1 VRIYTYNP
9 LLLLL
14 LADQRRSTFKLWPI
28 PNRQKCPNCARQT
41 QVGTFT
47 YKTQVN
53 RHIGAAAAMKALLI
67 KVWA

>member
-1 VRIYTYNP
+1 VRVYTYNP

-14 LADQRRSTFKLWPI
+14 LLADQLWPI

-53 RHIGAAAAMKALLI
+53 RRIGAAAAMKALLI